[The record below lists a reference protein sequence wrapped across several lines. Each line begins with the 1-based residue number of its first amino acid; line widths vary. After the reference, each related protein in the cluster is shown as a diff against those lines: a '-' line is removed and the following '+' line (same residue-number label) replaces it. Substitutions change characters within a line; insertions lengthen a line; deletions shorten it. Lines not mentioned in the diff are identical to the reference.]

1 MMDDETRRCVPF
13 LKLLNIMDDLR
24 RRSFKETPP
33 AQIQSMMGLTIRQSA
48 ALRET
53 KVLTEECP
61 EGISLKVLARSLQM
75 TMPATSLLVE
85 AMVTK
90 GFFVREA
97 NPNDR
102 RAVCIKLSQKGLQL
116 FEDVFSRLQ
125 TSLDGLAACLSPE
138 EMEAVAKAADK
149 MHAAQYA

>member
-1 MMDDETRRCVPF
+1 MTADETRRCVPF
-13 LKLLNIMDDLR
+13 LKLLYIMDDLR

-33 AQIQSMMGLTIRQSA
+33 AQIQSMMGLTIRQGS

-53 KVLTEECP
+53 KALTEECP
-61 EGISLKVLARSLQM
+61 EGISLKVLARNLQM

-90 GFFVREA
+90 GFFVRET

-102 RAVCIKLSQKGLQL
+102 RAVRIKLSQKGLRL
-116 FEDVFSRLQ
+116 FDDVFFKLQ
-125 TSLDGLAACLSPE
+125 TDLDKLAACLSPE
-138 EMEAVAKAADK
+138 EMETIAKAADK

>member
-1 MMDDETRRCVPF
+1 MMDDDTRPCVPF

-85 AMVTK
+85 AMVNK
-90 GFFVREA
+90 GFFVREP
-97 NPNDR
+97 NPADR
-102 RAVCIKLSQKGLQL
+102 RAICIKLSPKGVQL

-125 TSLDGLAACLSPE
+125 SGLDKLAVCLTTE
-138 EMEAVAKAADK
+138 EMDAITKAADK
-149 MHAAQYA
+149 MHAALYA